1 MGSYTE
7 NLTEMSVVFS
17 KNNAL
22 LFFYYFKSYDLDTK
36 IRFLLTKKVG
46 CCRMSKVYLCYDVI
60 L

>member
-7 NLTEMSVVFS
+7 NLTKKSVVFS

-22 LFFYYFKSYDLDTK
+22 LFFIISISYNSDTK
-36 IRFLLTKKVG
+36 TGFILTKYIG
-46 CCRMSKVYLCYDVI
+46 YCRMSKVYLCYDVI

>member
-7 NLTEMSVVFS
+7 NLAEKSVVFS

-36 IRFLLTKKVG
+36 L
-46 CCRMSKVYLCYDVI
+46 
-60 L
+60 